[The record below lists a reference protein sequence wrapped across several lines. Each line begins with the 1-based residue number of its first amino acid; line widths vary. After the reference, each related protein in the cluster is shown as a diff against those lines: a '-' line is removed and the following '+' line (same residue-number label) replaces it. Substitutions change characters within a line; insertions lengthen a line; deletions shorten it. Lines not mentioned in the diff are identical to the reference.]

1 MNGDGETRRRW
12 HRRPAMIPLATVIA
26 LVATLMG
33 VAYGYGQ
40 ITDRTVQNAERIDR
54 IEERIEK
61 QLVAISNKLDQLFQ
75 PRVGSGPATNRHQ
88 Q

>member
-12 HRRPAMIPLATVIA
+12 HRRPAIIPLATVIA

-40 ITDRTVQNAERIDR
+40 VIERVSDAIARFGLDR
-54 IEERIEK
+54 ERIEK
-61 QLVAISNKLDQLFQ
+61 LVESRLA
-75 PRVGSGPATNRHQ
+75 GA
-88 Q
+88 

>member
-12 HRRPAMIPLATVIA
+12 HRRPAMIPLATAIT

-40 ITDRTVQNAERIDR
+40 VIERVPDAIARFGLDR
-54 IEERIEK
+54 ERIEK
-61 QLVAISNKLDQLFQ
+61 LVESRLA
-75 PRVGSGPATNRHQ
+75 GA
-88 Q
+88 